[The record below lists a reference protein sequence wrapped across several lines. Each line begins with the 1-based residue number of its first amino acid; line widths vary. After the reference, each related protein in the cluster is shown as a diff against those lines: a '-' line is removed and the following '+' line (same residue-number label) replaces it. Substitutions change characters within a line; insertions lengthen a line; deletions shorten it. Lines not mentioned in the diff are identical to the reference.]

1 MTYAQLRRHLSEI
14 AAYGDVGA
22 PHTRF
27 APARW
32 MTLQCAGVVAPCGR
46 YWIVTARGWAVL
58 ASSTMPGERPRG
70 RPSRHAR
77 RRTPAIG
84 HGPHHQLHPHHDV
97 RKLA

>member
-14 AAYGDVGA
+14 AAYGDDGA

-27 APARW
+27 SPARW
-32 MTLQCAGVVAPCGR
+32 MTLQCAGVVEPRGND
-46 YWIVTARGWAVL
+46 WILTARGWAVL
-58 ASSTMPGERPRG
+58 ANTTMPCERPRG
-70 RPSRHAR
+70 RPSHHAR

-84 HGPHHQLHPHHDV
+84 HGPHRQVHHDV